1 MAQSLE
7 PLQKPAAKPEPK
19 RAAVAT
25 QPRKRSARKVAGK
38 RPSSGLVRVIS
49 GVLTL
54 AMMIF
59 IGLGT
64 GALWYSTTVEQP
76 GPLETAKAF
85 SVRKDEATDSVA
97 QRLESEGIVASA
109 RSFMLH
115 YRMRWVG
122 ARFGG
127 KPVLIKAG
135 DYEIQPQASL
145 TEVMDVLGEGRTVL
159 ARITIPEGLTSWRIV
174 ELVKADRNLEG
185 EVTVV
190 PPEGA
195 LLPDTYKFTRG
206 MQRQAF
212 LDLMAQKS
220 REVLEQAWAAREPG
234 LPLKSPEEALILASI
249 VEKESGR
256 RDERARVAG
265 VFVNRL
271 RKPMR
276 LQSDP
281 TIRYGLAGGQS
292 NWSQP
297 FYKSEIQQKT
307 AYNTYQIDG
316 LPPTPICNPGRA
328 SIQAVMKPA
337 KSNELY
343 FVADGKGGHVFS
355 ATLKE
360 HEAAVQVWRKVER
373 EIRAREAQRAQAK
386 AAASAAAAAPV
397 PSAQALPVPSAGP
410 GVTEGD
416 PELEAEPQPQSQPTA
431 AAPQSPPV
439 ASGAATPKP
448 GVAIAVVPVPTQ
460 PVPPP
465 SPAAT
470 VPAPASSVAQP
481 ANTATEPAI
490 PLPVRKPKRS

>member
-1 MAQSLE
+1 MANPLE
-7 PLQKPAAKPEPK
+7 PTPKPETRPDPK
-19 RAAVAT
+19 RAVGAA
-25 QPRKRSARKVAGK
+25 QPRKRSARKVTG
-38 RPSSGLVRVIS
+38 RRQSSRLVRLVS

-54 AMMIF
+54 AMMVF
-59 IGLGT
+59 IGIGA
-64 GALWYSTTVEQP
+64 GALWYSTSVEHP
-76 GPLETAKAF
+76 GPLEAAKAF
-85 SVRKDEATDSVA
+85 AVRKDEATDSVA

-109 RSFMLH
+109 RAFMLH

-174 ELVKADRNLEG
+174 ELIKADRNLEG
-185 EVTVV
+185 DVTAV
-190 PPEGA
+190 PAEGT

-212 LDLMAQKS
+212 LDLMAQKA
-220 REVLEQAWAAREPG
+220 RDVVEQAWAAREPG
-234 LPLKSPEEALILASI
+234 LPFKSPEEALILASI
-249 VEKESGR
+249 VEKETGR
-256 RDERARVAG
+256 RDERTRVAG

-337 KSNELY
+337 KSSELY

-355 ATLKE
+355 QTLKE

-386 AAASAAAAAPV
+386 AASAAAAAPA
-397 PSAQALPVPSAGP
+397 PQAQSLPIPSAGP
-410 GVTEGD
+410 GVTESD
-416 PELEAEPQPQSQPTA
+416 PDLEAEPQPQAAA
-431 AAPQSPPV
+431 AAPQSQPAPLGTI
-439 ASGAATPKP
+439 SPKP
-448 GVAIAVVPVPTQ
+448 GAGIAVVPVPTQ
-460 PVPPP
+460 TVP
-465 SPAAT
+465 SPSAAIA
-470 VPAPASSVAQP
+470 APGPGPSVASP
-481 ANTATEPAI
+481 TTSTTEPPI